1 MGSYPKKNSA
11 EWFIDQLNVENAKL
25 LAFFLVLG
33 FIGYHGILHLR
44 YGPDSCTW
52 LLSSGRYKGDHEWQP
67 YGCMLHKYSKTDA
80 RRCLRYLAFWGKYN
94 SFAFIGDSRLEQLYE
109 HFISGLKTRLDMD
122 TSYSTIDH
130 HMPNY
135 TYVDN
140 KLRLSV
146 TFIWTENVSKTMVD
160 KFRMWQHSDQ
170 PPSVIVASSGLSL
183 VKNRNVSESNL
194 EEYKRNL
201 TRLVQPID
209 ALSLKGTHVLWKLLE
224 SVDNT
229 KLRSDVKIN
238 NNDIDAYNRA
248 AVEILQHS
256 ATKLWNAPRL
266 AAIGA
271 LTPDGWSLS
280 PTALRHSTQ
289 ILLNM
294 FCNDHMNFNDGTCCA
309 QPEPCTQLQ
318 VMTFALFLVCAVLVL
333 VRSLWRWSQT
343 FKQKLDGYS
352 LVNKQTKQPSPMVAL
367 AKLGMIMSY
376 FYLCDRTN
384 FFMKE
389 NKYYSE
395 WSFWL
400 PVGYVFAL
408 GLFFT
413 DESKSSSHS
422 RVLHREQTSEWKGW
436 MQLVTLASQVT
447 GAGKV
452 LPIYMLVRAL
462 LSAYLFLTGYGHLY
476 YTWKT
481 ADLGL
486 VRYFRVIFRLN
497 FFTIVLCLTM
507 NRPYQFYSFIPLVS
521 FWYTLMFAIFAL
533 PPHIT
538 PLSSHTVESKPY
550 QYLYIATK
558 VIGLLAIVTIL
569 YMSEVFFQKIF
580 VMRPWKALF
589 VNSDDDI
596 HQWWLDW
603 KQDRYSMAYG
613 IMFAIAYL
621 LAQRYNLLDDNNH
634 SNLFTPGISLTATFL
649 AFIGIG
655 SYVTFTFFCTNTFD
669 CNEIHSYV
677 SFLPIISYILL
688 RNVSG
693 ALRTRHSS
701 LFAWFGGIT
710 LELFASQS
718 HIWLAADTHGVLVLI
733 PSAPILNLILTSYIF
748 VFTAHEIH
756 KLTAIILPYAVPDD
770 WRLVLRNFAIFLAI
784 LVPIGIHDGM
794 F

>member
-1 MGSYPKKNSA
+1 MVSYQKKTSA

-25 LAFFLVLG
+25 VAFVLVIG

-52 LLSSGRYKGDHEWQP
+52 LLTSGRYKGDHEWQP
-67 YGCMLHKYSKTDA
+67 YGCMLHRYSKTDA

-94 SFAFIGDSRLEQLYE
+94 NFAFIGDSRVEQLYE
-109 HFISGLKTRLDMD
+109 YFIGVLKTRLDMD
-122 TSYSTIDH
+122 SSYSTIDH

-135 TYVDN
+135 TYIDH

-146 TFIWTENVSKTMVD
+146 SFVWSNDVSKTMVEQFRHWQYSD
-160 KFRMWQHSDQ
+160 K
-170 PPSVIVASSGLSL
+170 PPSVIVASTGLHLLATRNTTDL
-183 VKNRNVSESNL
+183 VL

-209 ALSLKGTHVLWKLLE
+209 SLSVRETKVLWKLLE
-224 SVDNT
+224 PVDSN
-229 KLRSDVKIN
+229 KKNVKISN
-238 NNDIDAYNRA
+238 SDIDAYNRA
-248 AVEILQHS
+248 AIEILTHS
-256 ATKLWNAPRL
+256 AAKIWNSPRL
-266 AAIGA
+266 VSQGA
-271 LTPDGWSLS
+271 MSDDGTLLS
-280 PTALRHSTQ
+280 DTALRHCAQ

-294 FCNDHMNFNDGTCCA
+294 FCNDHMNFNDGSCCA
-309 QPEPCTQLQ
+309 APEPYTRLQIVTQ
-318 VMTFALFLVCAVLVL
+318 VLFVVCAVLSSAKKV
-333 VRSLWRWSQT
+333 WQWAQT
-343 FKQKLDGYS
+343 LQQRLGGYS
-352 LVNKQTKQPSPMVAL
+352 LVNQAPIAPPSPLAAL
-367 AKLGMIMSY
+367 GKLGMIMAY

-413 DESKSSSHS
+413 DDSRSS
-422 RVLHREQTSEWKGW
+422 RVLHREQTNEWKGW
-436 MQLVTLASQVT
+436 MQLVILVYQVT
-447 GAGKV
+447 GASKV

-462 LSAYLFLTGYGHLY
+462 VSAYLFLTGYGHLY
-476 YTWKT
+476 YMWQTGD
-481 ADLGL
+481 AGL
-486 VRYFRVIFRLN
+486 VRYFRVMFRLN
-497 FFTIVLCLTM
+497 FLTVVLCLAM

-521 FWYTLMFAIFAL
+521 FWYTLFFVIFAL

-538 PLSSHTVESKPY
+538 KATSHTVESKPY
-550 QYLYIATK
+550 QYLYIAVK
-558 VIGLLAIVTIL
+558 IIGLLTIVTVL

-580 VMRPWKALF
+580 VTRPWKALF
-589 VNSDDDI
+589 VNADDDI
-596 HQWWLDW
+596 HQWWLQW

-613 IMFAIAYL
+613 IIFAMAYL
-621 LAQRYNLLDDNNH
+621 LAQRYNLLDDKNH
-634 SNLFTPGISLTATFL
+634 SNLFTPGVSLTATLL

-655 SYVTFTFFCTNTFD
+655 SYVTFTFFCTNIFD

-677 SFLPIISYILL
+677 AWLPIVSYIIL
-688 RNVSG
+688 RNISG

-701 LFAWFGGIT
+701 MFAWFGQIT

-733 PSAPILNLILTSYIF
+733 PGAPVLNLILTSYIF
-748 VFTAHEIH
+748 ICTAHEIH
-756 KLTAIILPYAVPDD
+756 KLTGIILPYAVPDD